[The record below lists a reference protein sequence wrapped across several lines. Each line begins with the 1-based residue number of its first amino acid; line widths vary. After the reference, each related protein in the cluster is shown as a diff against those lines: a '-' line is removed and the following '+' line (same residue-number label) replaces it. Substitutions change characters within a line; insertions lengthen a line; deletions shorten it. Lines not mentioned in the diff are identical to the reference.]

1 MAQSRAER
9 LAGPVCCREAA
20 RSVASEG
27 QAEAEQAAHGGAL
40 AGLSHNDFLC
50 ACHVF
55 GETGLAQRGC
65 RCGGGHGRWALRSS
79 TRMSPNNA

>member
-50 ACHVF
+50 ACHLPRVWRN
-55 GETGLAQRGC
+55 GACTARMPL
-65 RCGGGHGRWALRSS
+65 RWRAWPMGSAIEH
-79 TRMSPNNA
+79 PNVAE